1 MIVTFFLQLIVAIA
15 AVTIF
20 RSRAV
25 AAARIGAAVLALST
39 VTAFVQGHGETLRWE
54 WGWVPDLALQFTF
67 ALDGFAVT
75 MLGLVTGLGA
85 LVLWY
90 SSGYFPDH
98 RAFAQFVGLFMGFAA
113 AMSGLVA
120 SADLFTM
127 FVFWE
132 LTSVTS
138 FLLIG
143 LNDESSKARA
153 AALRALLVTGS
164 GGLCLLAAVALL
176 QIGAGTTNFAE
187 LLATRPDG
195 AMVTA
200 AAVLALVGAF
210 TKSAQFPFHFWL
222 PGAMSAPTPVSAYLH
237 SATMVKAGIVLMAR
251 LAPSLSHIDT
261 WRWAVV
267 VGGGITMVL
276 GGLRAVRQVDAKLL
290 LAHST
295 VSQLGFLTIL
305 VGLGVPGAT
314 YAGLAHLV
322 AHAVFKAGLFMM
334 VGVVDHATGTRR
346 IDELNGLGR
355 QMPLLAIASAVLAGS
370 MAGLVPMFG
379 FVTKEKALVALL
391 DADGPGVAAAR
402 VALVAVV
409 AGSVLSAAYS
419 VRLWWGVFGTRGT
432 ASPPDVHLHVGS
444 AMGVPIAVVSA
455 ATLVGGLAASSVGTL
470 LKAPSLALDPLA
482 QGKLVLWPGVNTA
495 LVLSIV
501 ILLAGTAIGVKLPL
515 RQLRSLVGFSGER
528 AFDATYDGV
537 LKASKKITAYTQS
550 GSLLTYNMV
559 VMGVVGAVV
568 IGALAVGG
576 FPRSVDLVWASSPL
590 QASVALLGVV
600 FAIGMTV
607 TKQRFVAAI
616 LLGGVGYAC
625 AAVFAL
631 HGAPDLAVTQLL
643 VESLIV
649 VVFLLILTALPRK
662 YGTESGWAPTWLRLV
677 VSAGVGLTMAV
688 FAVAVGSVRTAPSV
702 GESFVD
708 LSVPQGGGK
717 NVVNVI
723 LVDFRALDTLGEITV
738 LAVAALG
745 VANLVRMAR
754 QRRSSGQGENDER
767 QSVGAR

>member
-1 MIVTFFLQLIVAIA
+1 MIVAFFLQVAVAVA
-15 AVTIF
+15 AVTVL

-25 AAARIGAAVLALST
+25 VAARLGAVVLAGST
-39 VTAFVQGHGETLRWE
+39 VVAFVQGRGQTHRWE
-54 WGWVPDLALQFTF
+54 WGWVPELGLQFTF

-75 MLGLVTGLGA
+75 MLALVAGLGA

-90 SSGYFPDH
+90 SAGYFPGH
-98 RAFAQFVGLFMGFAA
+98 RAYAQFVGLFLGFAA

-153 AALRALLVTGS
+153 AALRALLVTGG

-176 QIGAGTTNFAE
+176 QIGAGTTNFAA
-187 LLATRPDG
+187 LLAARPDG

-251 LAPSLSHIDT
+251 LAPSLSHIDI

-267 VGGGITMVL
+267 IAGGITMII

-295 VSQLGFLTIL
+295 VSQLGFLTML

-314 YAGLAHLV
+314 YAGVAHLV

-334 VGVVDHATGTRR
+334 VGAVDHATGTRR

-355 QMPLLAIASAVLAGS
+355 QMPLLAAGSAVLAGS
-370 MAGLVPMFG
+370 MAGLIPLFG

-391 DADGPGVAAAR
+391 DADGPGVTATR
-402 VALVAVV
+402 VALAAVV
-409 AGSVLSAAYS
+409 AGSILSAAYS
-419 VRLWWGVFGTRGT
+419 VRLWWGVFGTRGN
-432 ASPPDVHLHVGS
+432 ASPPRVHHHVGFQ
-444 AMGVPIAVVSA
+444 MGVPIAVVA
-455 ATLVGGLAASSVGTL
+455 VATLAGGIVASTVGAL
-470 LKAPSLALDPLA
+470 LQAPAFALDPGA
-482 QGKLVLWPGVNTA
+482 KGKLLLWPGINTA
-495 LVLSIV
+495 LVISVVVLV
-501 ILLAGTAIGVKLPL
+501 VGGLIGARLPL
-515 RQLRSLVGFSGER
+515 RQMSTLVRFSGER
-528 AFDATYDGV
+528 AFDSSYDGV
-537 LKASKKITAYTQS
+537 LKWSKKITTYTQS

-559 VMGVVGAVV
+559 VLGVVAAVIVGAF
-568 IGALAVGG
+568 AVGG
-576 FPRSVDLVWASSPL
+576 FPQSVDLVWASTPL
-590 QASVALLGVV
+590 QAGVALLGAV

-607 TKQRFVAAI
+607 TTQRFVAAI

-625 AAVFAL
+625 AALFAL

-662 YGTESGWAPTWLRLV
+662 YGTESGWAPAWLRLA
-677 VSAGVGLTMAV
+677 VSVGVGVAMAV

-708 LSVPQGGGK
+708 LSLPQGGGK

-745 VANLVRMAR
+745 VSNLVRMAR
-754 QRRSSGQGENDER
+754 DRKGDRDKGRER
-767 QSVGAR
+767 ETAGAQ

>member
-1 MIVTFFLQLIVAIA
+1 MIVAFLAQLLVAVA
-15 AVTIF
+15 AVTF
-20 RSRAV
+20 LRSRAV
-25 AAARIGAAVLALST
+25 VAARVGSVVLASVAVVSL
-39 VTAFVQGHGETLRWE
+39 VEGRGGDRRWE
-54 WGWVPDLALQFTF
+54 TGWVPELGLMFSF
-67 ALDGFAVT
+67 HIDGFAVV
-75 MLGLVTGLGA
+75 MLALVAGLGA

-90 SSGYFPDH
+90 SSDYFPDH
-98 RAFAQFVGLFMGFAA
+98 RAYAQFVALFLGFAT

-153 AALRALLVTGS
+153 AALRALLVTGG

-176 QIGAGTTNFAE
+176 QIGAGTTTFTE
-187 LLATRPDG
+187 LVRTQPDG
-195 AMVTA
+195 AKVTG
-200 AAVLALVGAF
+200 AAVLALIGAF

-237 SATMVKAGIVLMAR
+237 SATMVKAGIVLLAR
-251 LAPSLSHIDT
+251 LAPALSHIDI

-267 VGGGITMVL
+267 MAGGMTMIL
-276 GGLRAVRQVDAKLL
+276 GGAKAVRQVDAKLL

-295 VSQLGFLTIL
+295 VSQLGFLTVL
-305 VGLGVPGAT
+305 MGLGVPGAT
-314 YAGLAHLV
+314 YAGVAHLS

-334 VGVVDHATGTRR
+334 VGAVDHATGTRR

-355 QMPLLAIASAVLAGS
+355 QMPLLAGASALLAAS
-370 MAGLVPMFG
+370 MAGLIPLYG

-391 DADGPGVAAAR
+391 DANEAGLAAGQ

-409 AGSVLSAAYS
+409 VGSVLSAAYS
-419 VRLWWGVFGTRGT
+419 VRLWRGVFSTRGG
-432 ASPPDVHLHVGS
+432 AQPPDVHHHVGVHLG
-444 AMGVPIAVVSA
+444 APIAAVTVLSIA
-455 ATLVGGLAASSVGTL
+455 GGVLAGTAGSL
-470 LKAPSLALDPLA
+470 LKSPAKSLDPEST
-482 QGKLVLWPGVNTA
+482 GKLVLWPGVNTA
-495 LVLSIV
+495 LVVS
-501 ILLAGTAIGVKLPL
+501 LAVLVVGSFVGWRIPL
-515 RQLRSLVGFSGER
+515 RQLPSLVKFSGER
-528 AFDATYDGV
+528 AFDSAYAGT
-537 LKASKKITAYTQS
+537 LTAAKKITIYTQS
-550 GSLLTYNMV
+550 GSLLAYNMV
-559 VMGVVGAVV
+559 IMAVVGAVV
-568 IGALAVGG
+568 VFAFAMG
-576 FPRSVDLVWASSPL
+576 SVPSTIDLIAAHSPL
-590 QASVALLGVV
+590 QAAVAVLGAV
-600 FAIGMTV
+600 FAVGMTV

-625 AAVFAL
+625 AALFAI

-649 VVFLLILTALPRK
+649 VVFLLILTRLPRK
-662 YGTESGWAPTWLRLV
+662 YRAEAGWAPRWLRLMLSV
-677 VSAGVGLTMAV
+677 GVGIAMAA
-688 FAVAVGSVRTAPSV
+688 FAVVVGSSRTSTSV

-708 LSVPQGGGK
+708 LSLPEGGGK

-745 VANLVRMAR
+745 VVNLVRMS
-754 QRRSSGQGENDER
+754 QRRKRPVLDEA
-767 QSVGAR
+767 GAP